1 MFFTQVRFAAL
12 LTSCPGRGE
21 KQVVPVL
28 LLQNLY
34 FKPNLNIN
42 VCWTVRA
49 YCPNSSLG
57 SFPPVHVRQF
67 KLVLT
72 YISCYITNCIGTKEK
87 SANEVPKS
95 KKIIIKKL
103 NKMPLMYAI
112 RIYMFWWP
120 KCLVSYPQWMV
131 LFCASCFKYG
141 PKIFCQQNR

>member
-1 MFFTQVRFAAL
+1 MFFTQIRRFAAL
-12 LTSCPGRGE
+12 MTGCLGRGE
-21 KQVVPVL
+21 KQVVLFL
-28 LLQNLY
+28 LLQNIY

-87 SANEVPKS
+87 TANEVPKI
-95 KKIIIKKL
+95 KKIIIKKQ
-103 NKMPLMYAI
+103 NKISLIYAI
-112 RIYMFWWP
+112 IINMFW
-120 KCLVSYPQWMV
+120 
-131 LFCASCFKYG
+131 
-141 PKIFCQQNR
+141 